1 VALSLKTLCFVSG
14 YRFHNFLHPKLRL
27 PYSQPTLNAKEVRD
41 KARAS
46 SAVAGLFLAFLLAL
60 LAALATIEKKD
71 VLDNIQPVNCE
82 LGIIA
87 VVGALL
93 PYLSLREQRKISAAN
108 WEAKSW
114 QERAARTARE
124 RQQREKTLRVLHR
137 ALLALWF
144 LLYIALFIAHRCEAS
159 FSRALALSGLLLVLG
174 SLLFLI
180 SSVELYDTAGGL
192 QKLEN
197 TEYHFHMAS
206 LASHCYLLG
215 FSMGLVGFCLLLCIP
230 HPRAGYYLSLV
241 ALVFLVAMT
250 EAERELYNLGA

>member
-1 VALSLKTLCFVSG
+1 VALSLRTLCFVSG
-14 YRFHNFLHPKLRL
+14 YRFHNFLYPKLRL
-27 PYSQPTLNAKEVRD
+27 PYIQPTLSAKEVRD

-71 VLDNIQPVNCE
+71 VLDNVQPISCE
-82 LGIIA
+82 LAVIA
-87 VVGALL
+87 AVGALL
-93 PYLSLREQRKISAAN
+93 PYLALREQRKISAAH
-108 WEAKSW
+108 WEAKAW
-114 QERAARTARE
+114 QEKEGRTVQE
-124 RQQREKTLRVLHR
+124 RQQREKTLRTLHR

-144 LLYIALFIAHRCEAS
+144 VLYIALFAAHRSEAALP
-159 FSRALALSGLLLVLG
+159 RALALSGLLLVLG

-230 HPRAGYYLSLV
+230 HPRSGYYLSLG

-250 EAERELYNLGA
+250 EAERELYNLGG